1 MDATSSDAPKGPGQ
15 WPRRRSVGWLT
26 HWLVA
31 LSQGAEAVGLIPEW
45 DRLPHREKVP
55 KVTGCF
61 LTPRLGQI

>member
-1 MDATSSDAPKGPGQ
+1 MAQ
-15 WPRRRSVGWLT
+15 EEVGG
-26 HWLVA
+26 LVNSTGLAA

-61 LTPRLGQI
+61 PTPRLGQI